1 MKKNSPNSA
10 PKKQIK
16 HKKRELKRIVHNFL
30 NGERIAPQE
39 IDYLLTFKPREG
51 DPTFIR
57 LLKTLAFPMSL
68 LFGALMAAFAL
79 QTEDFV
85 SSLPS
90 WTNLGEEIQAALNYL
105 WNIIGEPVESPN
117 IIYHLPNFILYGFGV
132 IGLKALIDSL
142 NKNSWVNKVIYA
154 QEELKKLIENGTLNL
169 NLSEGHSILFV
180 GKGDFIGTQIV
191 LDMKDDEAVTIA
203 QKQQAYTKIWQRYNS
218 DSLYLDLKE
227 VLEKAHI
234 ETAGEYIFFPVKDD
248 QIFLPGPKDYDLSPH
263 KLDVLVQNIRTIEQ
277 EIGISEKRIIIVG
290 DRFHKSTVKSED
302 EYEVIHKS
310 EENISLETIA
320 KKYKNI
326 TVIDPTDIVI
336 RDILQRAE
344 DRRIVFR
351 ATEEGMREYKER
363 FYERLKELKDPGIAE
378 NMNEV
383 VVGYDL
389 FDYQV
394 EQQSISQKQ
403 KSYIPIII
411 SKNVYD
417 ELLRHGYKEK
427 DFIYVPSLVIE
438 HIKMLASEQ

>member
-290 DRFHKSTVKSED
+290 DRFHKST
-302 EYEVIHKS
+302 
-310 EENISLETIA
+310 
-320 KKYKNI
+320 
-326 TVIDPTDIVI
+326 
-336 RDILQRAE
+336 
-344 DRRIVFR
+344 
-351 ATEEGMREYKER
+351 
-363 FYERLKELKDPGIAE
+363 
-378 NMNEV
+378 
-383 VVGYDL
+383 
-389 FDYQV
+389 
-394 EQQSISQKQ
+394 
-403 KSYIPIII
+403 
-411 SKNVYD
+411 
-417 ELLRHGYKEK
+417 
-427 DFIYVPSLVIE
+427 
-438 HIKMLASEQ
+438 